1 MEQLTG
7 WASQLPLNCHAC
19 KGSSKTPNYILFFF
33 FFKRDF
39 KVAQV
44 GLPISSSACVG
55 ILGVHATLGFELF
68 SDH

>member
-1 MEQLTG
+1 MRVRAVLK
-7 WASQLPLNCHAC
+7 LP
-19 KGSSKTPNYILFFF
+19 TTFFF

-55 ILGVHATLGFELF
+55 ILGVYATLGFELF